1 MDSLPSSNVRTRT
14 SERTLASALRLAVV
28 RLNRRL
34 RAQHP
39 PSSVTLTQLS
49 AMSTLHKC
57 GSMTPGQLAS
67 KEGVQPPSMTRV
79 ISALEKIGY
88 VERHP
93 HPTDGRQAIVELS
106 DSGTEYVNATISARE
121 AWLDERLARLSAEER
136 RTLGK
141 AAEIIQRMA
150 EE

>member
-1 MDSLPSSNVRTRT
+1 MDSAPRTA
-14 SERTLASALRLAVV
+14 ERTLAAQLRLAVV

-39 PSSVTLTQLS
+39 PTSVTLTQLS

-57 GSMTPGQLAS
+57 GAMTPGQLAS

-79 ISALEKIGY
+79 ISALEKVGY
-88 VERHP
+88 VDRRA

-106 DSGTEYVNATISARE
+106 NSGMDYVQATISARE

-136 RTLGK
+136 KTLSK

-150 EE
+150 EQ

>member
-1 MDSLPSSNVRTRT
+1 MAQAAH
-14 SERTLASALRLAVV
+14 ERTLASQLRLAVV

-39 PSSVTLTQLS
+39 QTSVSLTQLS

-57 GSMTPGQLAS
+57 GALTPGQLAA

-79 ISALEKIGY
+79 IAALERLGY
-88 VERHP
+88 VERHA

-106 DSGTEYVNATISARE
+106 ESGREYVEATISARE
-121 AWLDERLARLSAEER
+121 AWLDERLAKLSSDER
-136 RTLGK
+136 AILSQ
-141 AAEIIQRMA
+141 AAEIIERMA
-150 EE
+150 GR

>member
-1 MDSLPSSNVRTRT
+1 MDSTRT
-14 SERTLASALRLAVV
+14 SERTLASQLRLAVV

-39 PSSVTLTQLS
+39 PTTVTLTQIS

-57 GSMTPGQLAS
+57 GAMTPGQLAS

-79 ISALEKIGY
+79 ISALEKLGY
-88 VERHP
+88 VERSA

-106 DSGTEYVNATISARE
+106 GAGTEYVQATISARE
-121 AWLDERLARLSAEER
+121 AWLDERLARLSADER

-150 EE
+150 EQ